1 MPAIAS
7 NLWGVPNMGTINFP
21 TDGPVVATWL
31 DLTASKCPL
40 NFVQTCLALE
50 KLEAGQV
57 LGVVIAADGQSAM
70 NIPNSIAQEGHT
82 VVHQQPVGSNAEQ
95 LALWVEKK

>member
-1 MPAIAS
+1 MA
-7 NLWGVPNMGTINFP
+7 MTNFP
-21 TDGPVVATWL
+21 ATGPAVAEWL
-31 DLTASKCPL
+31 DLTTTKCPL

-50 KLEAGQV
+50 KLEVGQV

-82 VVHQQPVGSNAEQ
+82 VIHQQAMGTAQ
-95 LALWVEKK
+95 LALWIEKQKADNNTLAS